1 MLGFSKRQAFTKRK
15 VSPDAVRRFRIIAV
29 AGIVAAT
36 ALLTSGC
43 DKLKARDNI
52 NGGTAAFK
60 AGNFSAAADHFKT
73 AVALDPSIPNI
84 RIYLATAYIQ
94 QYIPGTET
102 AENKKYAEAAIEELN
117 KTLEGDPKNLLATQ
131 YLANVYYQMKDFPK
145 AQEWSR
151 KVVEI
156 DPKDKGAL
164 YTLGVIPWIQFVPAD
179 REARLNEKMRPEDPG
194 PLKDPKERAAL
205 KEKYWAPLTE
215 GIEYEKKALAVDP
228 EYENAMAYMNLLI
241 RYRADLK
248 DTKEEYQADYKEA
261 DDWVQKSLEMTKI
274 KAERKAANPN
284 AK

>member
-1 MLGFSKRQAFTKRK
+1 MLGFPKRQSFTSPRI
-15 VSPDAVRRFRIIAV
+15 SPDAARHFRIFAV
-29 AGIVAAT
+29 AGVLAAT
-36 ALLTSGC
+36 ALFTSGC

-60 AGNFSAAADHFKT
+60 AGNFAAAADHFKT
-73 AVALDPSIPNI
+73 AVALDPTIPNI

-117 KTLEGDPKNLLATQ
+117 KQLEADPKNVLATQ

-151 KVVEI
+151 KVVEL

-164 YTLGVIPWIQFVPAD
+164 YTLGVIPWIEFVAAD
-179 REARLNEKMRPEDPG
+179 REARNNQKMKPEDPG

-205 KEKYWAPLTE
+205 KEKYWQSLTD

-241 RYRADLK
+241 RYRADLR
-248 DTKEEYQADYKEA
+248 DTKEEYQADVKEA
-261 DDWVQKSLEMTKI
+261 DDWVQKSLETTKI